1 MESIEQVIDTL
12 LSLVR
17 CLMKPAGGV
26 HAADRHIPH
35 VKKGEN
41 PWTVYRN
48 LPATVDAERKYRYTH
63 IIIDDIIYNML
74 CADAFQ

>member
-1 MESIEQVIDTL
+1 MKTIEQVIDTL

-48 LPATVDAERKYRYTH
+48 LPATVDAEKKHRYTH
-63 IIIDDIIYNML
+63 IMSKWFFLTIM
-74 CADAFQ
+74 CVDAL